1 MYPVPTMPSERIQ
14 RRIDRLLDQAEEAA
28 DQRDWRVVIEC
39 VRTVLSIDDKN
50 ADAHALLTMAEA
62 GLG

>member
-1 MYPVPTMPSERIQ
+1 MPSERIQ

-28 DQRDWRVVIEC
+28 DLRDWRVVIEC

-50 ADAHALLTMAEA
+50 EDAHALLTMAEA

>member
-1 MYPVPTMPSERIQ
+1 MPSDRIQ

-39 VRTVLSIDDKN
+39 VRTVLSIDADN
-50 ADAHALLTMAEA
+50 ADARALMTMAEA